1 MGLGGIIALSSI
13 KGDQNAALMQKPTL
27 FIYPNLTI
35 VQSIALS
42 GIFLMQLLMVL
53 LFRAVYQLGY
63 DVTREQLLIV

>member
-13 KGDQNAALMQKPTL
+13 KRDQNAALMQKSAS
-27 FIYPNLTI
+27 FISPILTI
-35 VQSIALS
+35 VQSIALT

-53 LFRAVYQLGY
+53 LFRTVYQLGY